1 MRVGPETRADWAN
14 NRGKSKR
21 LLRKLDDRSFNAPLR
36 TYLFDDEDGDGL
48 SLCVV
53 AVSTN

>member
-14 NRGKSKR
+14 NPRKVER
-21 LLRKLDDRSFNAPLR
+21 LLRKLDDRSFNAPMR

-48 SLCVV
+48 SLCVD